1 MSTEGLHRA
10 WNDET
15 KSRLSTTS
23 HSFRLPIIIGAQLEA
38 LCEIYPKKNKTEI
51 VTDLL
56 ASALEDLRKTLPTEP
71 LPLTQYYSQL
81 EGGIGELFELRSQ
94 ELVREMY
101 RREQSN
107 APIVKLI
114 PPKRDPSE

>member
-23 HSFRLPIIIGAQLEA
+23 HSFRLPIIIGGQLEA

-56 ASALEDLRKTLPTEP
+56 ASALEDLRKTLPSDP
-71 LPLTQYYSQL
+71 LPLTQYHQRL

-94 ELVREMY
+94 ELIREMY

-107 APIVKLI
+107 APVVRLLQ
-114 PPKRDPSE
+114 PKRDDAE